1 MVCDSWLLL
10 EFPLPEAAE
19 SLILKASK
27 LRNTWDNLLKL
38 KLEGNLS
45 IRHENQTN
53 RFIKPACYVC
63 IFRKE

>member
-1 MVCDSWLLL
+1 MVCDSWLQL

-38 KLEGNLS
+38 KLEGINTYLLA
-45 IRHENQTN
+45 I
-53 RFIKPACYVC
+53 C
-63 IFRKE
+63 IINY